1 MRNLKRALSLA
12 LAAAMLI
19 SLMVVGASAADY
31 GDAAQVSQTEA
42 VEVLTGLGVVGGD
55 QNGNF
60 NPTATLTRAE
70 FCVMIANALTGGTF
84 DPALF
89 DGTNTPFTDVAGHWG
104 ANYIAYCYSVGVIAG
119 TSATTFSPDNTL
131 TAAQASAILLMALG
145 YNQNN
150 EFGANGQFELN
161 VIRWAQQ
168 SGLYDGLSVSAT
180 AGISRENTAQLIFNA
195 LVNTTPVGYNTLS
208 NAYYTLGTNV
218 LDGIVYS
225 GDDLDPVKD
234 AGGPND
240 AYEATLGYTNFDLT
254 QTSATATDDF
264 SRPAVQWQYPVA
276 GVDTPIG
283 TYAADPALTYTKE
296 VSLGTIYN
304 DLSLTATK
312 AANVVDFVVNG
323 DDTEASHRTNGSSG
337 ITLDTAAL
345 TRGDNTNKI
354 GGNGVLTQVYT
365 MQNGDVVISMVNTY
379 IGDVVSEIS
388 ASATAGRKIIIAGR
402 NATAGTFETDDFAR
416 EDVVL
421 YTYSE
426 KTDAVETVALAE
438 KVSGELTGYANNKSA
453 TVGGTPYEYAATVN
467 TTANGAELKIDVDVY
482 LDQYGYAIDIEG
494 VKADSEYAYVLRY
507 SESGGTFGLDK
518 VARLLF
524 ADGTVEDVIVE
535 AANDGDGIT
544 FDSDFDETGITGLV
558 SYTVNSDDEYT
569 LTGVDA
575 RVSLAAS
582 HNLVITKGASSVT
595 LDDGATATPTN
606 DGTVVTANGETVFL
620 VVTGTAAKP
629 VYTAYTG
636 IANVPSITISGAES
650 NVYAYANGDDTVADI
665 IYVDARNADSISSD
679 ATEVVYIVGDSKS
692 PEIKDADGEY
702 YVYDAVIDGQITTI
716 KVDDGL
722 AETAG
727 GLTSGTN
734 LVFKSVN
741 YNDKGIVVSYGD
753 AGVSGTGTQ
762 KEVNG
767 TIGLDGKWYTY
778 TDSCDVFYVEQ
789 DTENITVSSIGAI
802 GNDTTDGVKYVTNS
816 TGEVVAIFVE
826 QNIVSNTGLTVS
838 VMVNDSA
845 FGSPVSTWDS
855 SAGTS
860 ADPKVAT
867 VTGAPGAAGYDIA
880 FVTTADAMA
889 TVTVVSNTVPAQTG
903 ADGVASG
910 TITYRVVAE
919 DGTTCYYALT
929 VNMTAGA

>member
-1 MRNLKRALSLA
+1 MK
-12 LAAAMLI
+12 
-19 SLMVVGASAADY
+19 
-31 GDAAQVSQTEA
+31 
-42 VEVLTGLGVVGGD
+42 
-55 QNGNF
+55 
-60 NPTATLTRAE
+60 NPK
-70 FCVMIANALTGGTF
+70 
-84 DPALF
+84 
-89 DGTNTPFTDVAGHWG
+89 
-104 ANYIAYCYSVGVIAG
+104 
-119 TSATTFSPDNTL
+119 
-131 TAAQASAILLMALG
+131 
-145 YNQNN
+145 
-150 EFGANGQFELN
+150 
-161 VIRWAQQ
+161 
-168 SGLYDGLSVSAT
+168 GLSGTYT
-180 AGISRENTAQLIFNA
+180 AEQE
-195 LVNTTPVGYNTLS
+195 
-208 NAYYTLGTNV
+208 AYH
-218 LDGIVYS
+218 I
-225 GDDLDPVKD
+225 
-234 AGGPND
+234 
-240 AYEATLGYTNFDLT
+240 TLGYTNFDLT
-254 QTSATATDDF
+254 QTGDDATDDF
-264 SRPAVQWQYPVA
+264 RRPAVQWQCPVA

-283 TYAADPALTYTKE
+283 TYAADAALTYTKE

-304 DLSLTATK
+304 DLSLTAEKTATQVTFRVDGAEE
-312 AANVVDFVVNG
+312 AASGTSNNNAALNG
-323 DDTEASHRTNGSSG
+323 LG
-337 ITLDTAAL
+337 L

-365 MQNGDVVISMVNTY
+365 MRDGTVVITMVNTY

-388 ASATAGRKIIIAGR
+388 ASATAGRQIIIAGR

-494 VKADSEYAYVLRY
+494 VKADSEYAYLLKY
-507 SESGGTFGLDK
+507 STSGGTFGLDN

-535 AANDGDGIT
+535 SATDGGDIT
-544 FDSDFDETGITGLV
+544 FSPTMSDVGLV
-558 SYTVNSDDEYT
+558 SYTVNSDDEYA
-569 LTGVDA
+569 LTGVDKLDA
-575 RVSLAAS
+575 GLGAS
-582 HNLVITKGASSVT
+582 EALVITKGASSVT
-595 LDDGATATPTN
+595 LDDNATTAPN

-636 IANVPSITISGAES
+636 IANVPSITISGAKT
-650 NVYAYANGDDTVADI
+650 NVYAYVVSGGVADM

-722 AETAG
+722 AET

-778 TDSCDVFYVEQ
+778 TDNCDVFYVEQ

-826 QNIVSNTGLTVS
+826 QVISGSNSVSASGHNVYVNGVKATLTSESATGATITSAVSEGDIITFTPAISNMAAATVGL
-838 VMVNDSA
+838 D
-845 FGSPVSTWDS
+845 DS
-855 SAGTS
+855 STATGTVNAGTNS
-860 ADPKVAT
+860 YTVVAGDTGSKTLVYNVT
-867 VTGAPGAAGYDIA
+867 VTAENGDAAAAIQ
-880 FVTTADAMA
+880 F
-889 TVTVVSNTVPAQTG
+889 
-903 ADGVASG
+903 
-910 TITYRVVAE
+910 TITLPS
-919 DGTTCYYALT
+919 TLT
-929 VNMTAGA
+929 PEA